1 MVLAGRLAWLRVL
14 PVLTR
19 AGRITLHGIVS
30 SMFCGGLI
38 FAASAAA
45 APSEYGS
52 LPVDPNVLTDS
63 TAYVAEPA
71 VTDPGGQPGIEQ
83 TFTHR
88 DGSRRITDTIWV
100 LGDPRG
106 AADALRTARSQL
118 GGVLVE
124 QSASPAPVG
133 DDGTIVSGPSP
144 DGSRWL
150 SVLQFTRDDDAVQI
164 RFDGSR
170 ADPVPVDLVVEYGQR
185 QDDVIRQHLGR

>member
-1 MVLAGRLAWLRVL
+1 M
-14 PVLTR
+14 LT
-19 AGRITLHGIVS
+19 AIARIPLHGIVS
-30 SMFCGGLI
+30 LMFCGGLA
-38 FAASAAA
+38 FAGSAVAQPA
-45 APSEYGS
+45 DYGS

-63 TAYVAEPA
+63 TAYVAEAA

-100 LGDPRG
+100 LGDPR
-106 AADALRTARSQL
+106 AATDVLRTARLQL

-164 RFDGSR
+164 RFDGLR
-170 ADPVPVDLVVEYGQR
+170 DDPVPVDLVVEYGQR
-185 QDDVIRQHLGR
+185 QDDVIRQHLGH